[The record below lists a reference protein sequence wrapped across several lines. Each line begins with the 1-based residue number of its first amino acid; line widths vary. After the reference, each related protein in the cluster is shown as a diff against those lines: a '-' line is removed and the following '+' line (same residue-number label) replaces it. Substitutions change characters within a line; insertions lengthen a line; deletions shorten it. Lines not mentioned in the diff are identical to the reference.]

1 MTDIDSKAIDAAVK
15 AMETIAEGSKFPS
28 AYPWRIYRAAEYG
41 HPILLEEFPD
51 KAERDRSLVRIK
63 ARVAIEAYLEFM
75 REKGAVILE
84 MVGDD
89 GK

>member
-1 MTDIDSKAIDAAVK
+1 MTDIDPKAIDAAVK
-15 AMETIAEGSKFPS
+15 AMETIVEGSHSPS

-41 HPILLEEFPD
+41 DPILLEEFPN

-75 REKGAVILE
+75 REQEEAASA
-84 MVGDD
+84 
-89 GK
+89 